1 MLGNI
6 DPRPLNLV
14 IPLKQAK
21 AMSKHLGY
29 NTCGELLE
37 HYPRRYLH
45 YGTATDLAAI
55 NEGDTLSI
63 VGEITATQRIP
74 NRKHPNRPIYRA
86 HVYDGINTFT
96 ATFFG
101 SNYAMRVLKEH
112 TRVMMTGKISLYR
125 NEIQFQHPDFVLLD
139 GPTQATGALRQLQHF
154 GDLETILSGRE
165 WLPIYPATKQVST
178 WIIMGAIH
186 TILQSLPE
194 VPEPLGTTPNGYL
207 SRDIAIRTI
216 HQPDAEG
223 PEPARQRLK
232 YDEAMTVALAMS
244 VRRTDANN
252 HNAPALPRQPDG
264 EQSRLITQLP
274 YPLTGGQQRVI
285 REISTDL
292 AHAHPMSRLLQGEVG
307 SGKTIVALISM
318 LQAVDNGAQAALLA
332 PTEVLAQQ
340 HARSLTETLMR
351 AGLHTTVVPLT
362 GSMPTAQKQDSL
374 LKIVSGEA
382 DIVVGTHALIQDGV
396 EFFNLGFVIVDEQH
410 RFGVEQ
416 RDRLRAKSGEQTPHL
431 LVMTATPIP
440 RTIAMTVFGDLEVSV
455 LNELPG
461 GRKPIQSSVVPEFKP
476 TWIARAWE
484 KMREDVAA
492 GHQVYIVC
500 PRIDGEG
507 GVLETAEWLRAT
519 EFPNLHVEIL
529 HGKMHAE
536 EKDAV
541 MSDFA
546 AGGIDI
552 LVATTVIEVGVD
564 VPNATV
570 MMVRESENFG
580 VSQLHQLRGRVGRG
594 GNQSLCLFHTLAE
607 EGSDAFQ
614 RVWEVAQTSDGF
626 ALADLD
632 LRHRREGDVLG
643 TEQSGIR
650 RTFKLIDLIE
660 DYEIVTRAY
669 RDAARFVEEDLE
681 SARSLSAHLQDEDF
695 VYLEK
700 S

>member
-74 NRKHPNRPIYRA
+74 NRKHPNRPIYRT
-86 HVYDGINTFT
+86 HVYDGTNTFT

-112 TRVMMTGKISLYR
+112 TRVMMTGKISTYR

-178 WIIMGAIH
+178 WTIMGAIH

-194 VPEPLGTTPNGYL
+194 IPEPLSATPSGYI
-207 SRDIAIRTI
+207 SRDSAIRTI

-252 HNAPALPRQPDG
+252 HNAPALPKKPDG
-264 EQSRLITQLP
+264 EQGRLIKQLP

-292 AHAHPMSRLLQGEVG
+292 AHAQPMSRLLQGEVG

-382 DIVVGTHALIQDGV
+382 DIVVGTHALIQDSV

-669 RDAARFVEEDLE
+669 RDAARFVKEDLE

>member
-21 AMSKHLGY
+21 AITKHLGY

-55 NEGDTLSI
+55 NDGDTLSI

-74 NRKHPNRPIYRA
+74 NRKHPNRPIYRT
-86 HVYDGINTFT
+86 HVYDGTNTFT

-112 TRVMMTGKISLYR
+112 TRVMMTGKISTYR

-178 WIIMGAIH
+178 WTIMGAIH

-194 VPEPLGTTPNGYL
+194 IPEPLGTTPNGYI

-252 HNAPALPRQPDG
+252 HNAPALPQQPDG

-382 DIVVGTHALIQDGV
+382 DIVVGTHALIQDSV

-416 RDRLRAKSGEQTPHL
+416 RDRLRAKSGDQTPHL

-519 EFPNLHVEIL
+519 EFPNLHVDVL

-570 MMVRESENFG
+570 MMVRESEQFG

-681 SARSLSAHLQDEDF
+681 KARSLSAHLQDEDF

>member
-21 AMSKHLGY
+21 AITKHLGY

-74 NRKHPNRPIYRA
+74 NRKHPNRPIYRT
-86 HVYDGINTFT
+86 HVYDGTNTFT

-112 TRVMMTGKISLYR
+112 TRVMMTGKISTYR
-125 NEIQFQHPDFVLLD
+125 HEIQFQHPDFVLLD

-165 WLPIYPATKQVST
+165 WLPLYPATKQVST
-178 WIIMGAIH
+178 WTIMGAIH
-186 TILQSLPE
+186 TILESLPKI
-194 VPEPLGTTPNGYL
+194 PEPLSEAPDGYI
-207 SRDIAIRTI
+207 SRDRAIRTI
-216 HQPDAEG
+216 HQPDAQG

-252 HNAPALPRQPDG
+252 HNAPALPKKPDG
-264 EQSRLITQLP
+264 EQARLIKQLP

-285 REISTDL
+285 REISSDL
-292 AHAHPMSRLLQGEVG
+292 AHAQPMSRLLQGEVG

-382 DIVVGTHALIQDGV
+382 DIVVGTHALIQDSV

-416 RDRLRAKSGEQTPHL
+416 RDRLRAKSGDQTPHL

-519 EFPNLHVEIL
+519 EFPNLHVDIL

-669 RDAARFVEEDLE
+669 RDAARFVAEDLE
-681 SARSLSAHLQDEDF
+681 TARALSAHLQDEDF